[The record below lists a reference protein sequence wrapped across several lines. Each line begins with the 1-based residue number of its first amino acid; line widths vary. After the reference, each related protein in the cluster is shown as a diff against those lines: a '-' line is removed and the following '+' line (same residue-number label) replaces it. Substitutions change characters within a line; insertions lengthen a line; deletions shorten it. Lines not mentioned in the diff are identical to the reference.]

1 MIVQREIEDAG
12 IPTIIIAALPPVVR
26 QSGTPR
32 AVAPLVP
39 MGANAGAP
47 NDVEMQYNI
56 CKDALV
62 NLVEISS
69 AGKIVTLPY
78 EYIAKV

>member
-1 MIVQREIEDAG
+1 M
-12 IPTIIIAALPPVVR
+12 VR

-32 AVAPLVP
+32 AVAPNVP

-47 NDVEMQYNI
+47 NDHKMQKNI
-56 CKDALV
+56 LKDTLEK
-62 NLVEISS
+62 LMEIQTP
-69 AGKIVTLPY
+69 GKIITLPY

>member
-47 NDVEMQYNI
+47 NDAEMQYNI
-56 CKDALV
+56 CRDALI
-62 NLVEISS
+62 NLVEIDS

>member
-1 MIVQREIEDAG
+1 MIVQREIEKAG

-56 CKDALV
+56 CRDALK
-62 NLVEISS
+62 NLVEIDSV
-69 AGKIVTLPY
+69 GKIIALPY
-78 EYIAKV
+78 EYVAKV